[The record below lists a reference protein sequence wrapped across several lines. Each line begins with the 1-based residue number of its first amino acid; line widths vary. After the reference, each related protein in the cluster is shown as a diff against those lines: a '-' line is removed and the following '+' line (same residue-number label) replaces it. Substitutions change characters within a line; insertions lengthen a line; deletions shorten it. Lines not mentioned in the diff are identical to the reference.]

1 MDGEGLLFI
10 WDTAD
15 GSSLV
20 QVLGTKFVV
29 LQQRLAGGEI
39 ESTAGAGKMGT
50 TGEVSYTQIV
60 CPTGGTQSGA
70 PDISNVLTQVR
81 EEDTEAGCY

>member
-20 QVLGTKFVV
+20 QVLGTKILV

-50 TGEVSYTQIV
+50 TGEVLGREGADRRTAGRYCMVVVQEILMF
-60 CPTGGTQSGA
+60 GT
-70 PDISNVLTQVR
+70 
-81 EEDTEAGCY
+81 